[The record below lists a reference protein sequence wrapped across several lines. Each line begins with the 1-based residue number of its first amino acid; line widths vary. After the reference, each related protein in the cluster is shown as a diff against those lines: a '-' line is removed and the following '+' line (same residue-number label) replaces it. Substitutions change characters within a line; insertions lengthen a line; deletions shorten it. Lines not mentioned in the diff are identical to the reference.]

1 MPYQSLEEEVTILR
15 SKAEKLREMAAAHE
29 TPLSPQ
35 LVEMAAELE
44 ERAEMLERRLGSFVR
59 DPPPRG

>member
-1 MPYQSLEEEVTILR
+1 MPYQSLQEEVAILR
-15 SKAEKLREMAAAHE
+15 SKAEKLREVAAAHQ

-44 ERAEMLERRLGSFVR
+44 DRAETLARRLRGFVR
-59 DPPPRG
+59 DAPARS